1 MNRIKKLAY
10 AKINLGLDVLGKR
23 EDGYHELRMIMQTI
37 GIADEIIIEKT
48 NETGKI
54 ELKINKSDLPADE
67 SNLVWKAAKLMTDT
81 YSLSGGLK
89 IDLKK
94 NIPMAAGLAGGSTDA
109 AAIFNGLNELFE
121 LGVSKEELCRLGV
134 KIGADVPYC
143 IIGGT
148 ALAEGI
154 GEKLTSLPEL
164 PDACLL
170 VMKPDFGVSTKYVYE
185 TLDSKEITDHPDIDG
200 QIAAIKEHDLK
211 KTVALM
217 GNVLETVTIE
227 RYPEIQQIK
236 EDMLSLHSFGSMM
249 SGSGSTVFGF
259 FPEEKLAR
267 EARAVMEKK
276 YPNAE
281 FFVTGPAPRN

>member
-121 LGVSKEELCRLGV
+121 LGVSSAEPLWRKES
-134 KIGADVPYC
+134 
-143 IIGGT
+143 
-148 ALAEGI
+148 
-154 GEKLTSLPEL
+154 EK
-164 PDACLL
+164 
-170 VMKPDFGVSTKYVYE
+170 
-185 TLDSKEITDHPDIDG
+185 
-200 QIAAIKEHDLK
+200 
-211 KTVALM
+211 
-217 GNVLETVTIE
+217 N
-227 RYPEIQQIK
+227 
-236 EDMLSLHSFGSMM
+236 
-249 SGSGSTVFGF
+249 
-259 FPEEKLAR
+259 
-267 EARAVMEKK
+267 
-276 YPNAE
+276 
-281 FFVTGPAPRN
+281 

>member
-154 GEKLTSLPEL
+154 GEKLTSFPEL